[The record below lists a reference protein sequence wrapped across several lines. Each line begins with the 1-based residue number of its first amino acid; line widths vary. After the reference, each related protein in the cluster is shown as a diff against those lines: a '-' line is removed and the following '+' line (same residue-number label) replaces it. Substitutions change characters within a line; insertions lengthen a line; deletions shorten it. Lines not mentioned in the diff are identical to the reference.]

1 MDNILFNALLE
12 LQFIHDFPC
21 VSRFA
26 DVSDSPMLEIW
37 QELLDAGYIVECQ
50 GYSKCGEELIENGVG
65 YDITPAGN
73 AVLLEFKKKLS
84 GHDVTS
90 IYLDKD
96 EYKLLK
102 SMLKQPDKEVAN
114 KQFEPLV
121 LTGVVDFK
129 FVEKDGSPGGCVAVC
144 NITKTGKRYIQ
155 YRCENTIRT
164 WTPIIISGLALVISI
179 VSLGVSLLQ

>member
-1 MDNILFNALLE
+1 
-12 LQFIHDFPC
+12 
-21 VSRFA
+21 
-26 DVSDSPMLEIW
+26 
-37 QELLDAGYIVECQ
+37 
-50 GYSKCGEELIENGVG
+50 
-65 YDITPAGN
+65 
-73 AVLLEFKKKLS
+73 
-84 GHDVTS
+84 
-90 IYLDKD
+90 
-96 EYKLLK
+96 
-102 SMLKQPDKEVAN
+102 MLKQPDKEVAN

-155 YRCENTIRT
+155 YRRENTIRT